1 MGVHSGC
8 LEMLSV
14 WARGSMCRSGST
26 HVVSMRKC
34 VGEQLIGCR
43 RVVSCRYL
51 ECGKGMCVAG
61 FLVWCGAAISTSV
74 VVGLCSGI

>member
-1 MGVHSGC
+1 MFGPGGAGAVVGPF
-8 LEMLSV
+8 MLF
-14 WARGSMCRSGST
+14 
-26 HVVSMRKC
+26 SMREC

-51 ECGKGMCVAG
+51 ERGKGMRIAG
-61 FLVWCGAAISTSV
+61 FYVWCEAAISTSV

>member
-26 HVVSMRKC
+26 YVVSMRDC

-43 RVVSCRYL
+43 RVVSRRYL
-51 ECGKGMCVAG
+51 ECGKGMCVVG
-61 FLVWCGAAISTSV
+61 FSVWYGAVI
-74 VVGLCSGI
+74 